1 MEQNSA
7 PGIKDFLE
15 ISWGRLTDC
24 VLGVT
29 IPKEISKDIYQ
40 GAELHRS
47 RCLYC

>member
-1 MEQNSA
+1 MEQNLA

-15 ISWGRLTDC
+15 NSWGRLTDC

-29 IPKEISKDIYQ
+29 IPKEISKNLSKS
-40 GAELHRS
+40 AELHRS